1 MTVETKMG
9 AQIGFVPRRVGRG
22 AKFAGCAMKNL
33 IVITAVVLAAY
44 STVSH
49 AQSVAPAPKTVPTPQ
64 EQSAPVAETA
74 AASEGLSDLD
84 AMTFGCPKAALNAA
98 AREAAKVPSQGT
110 YQFAYFSIINDSHH
124 SSYEIHF
131 KSNYPGEAD
140 LKYCVSIYCQ
150 QGWDPKTT
158 KTSVRLIGNEREP
171 VGVTAHGA
179 ECGKKQAP
187 VKRRLKR

>member
-1 MTVETKMG
+1 
-9 AQIGFVPRRVGRG
+9 
-22 AKFAGCAMKNL
+22 MKNITL
-33 IVITAVVLAAY
+33 ITAVALAAC
-44 STVSH
+44 SAVSH
-49 AQSVAPAPKTVPTPQ
+49 VQAVPETTQAVPNPQ
-64 EQSAPVAETA
+64 EQSAPVASTA
-74 AASEGLSDLD
+74 PPSDGLSDLN

-110 YQFAYFSIINDSHH
+110 YQFAFFRIISDSHH

-131 KSNYPGEAD
+131 KSNYQGEAD

-158 KTSVRLIGNEREP
+158 KACVKLISNDRQP
-171 VGVTAHGA
+171 VAGAAHGSD
-179 ECGKKQAP
+179 CDNKPAP